1 MLGAGQLLFFSNKDF
16 QQLPS
21 LATTHRFTS
30 VDEEPL
36 TRPREYRTSDGVGV
50 SMDQEV
56 LVALDRKSLPLSFRR
71 ILAFAKL
78 PFAVHLESVRCSDVQ
93 EPTIHKPHPKQAKQ
107 LASLVFSDS
116 EL

>member
-1 MLGAGQLLFFSNKDF
+1 M
-16 QQLPS
+16 
-21 LATTHRFTS
+21 
-30 VDEEPL
+30 

-50 SMDQEV
+50 STDQEV

-71 ILAFAKL
+71 ILAFATL
-78 PFAVHLESVRCSDVQ
+78 PFAADLESVRCSDVQ
-93 EPTIHKPHPKQAKQ
+93 EPTIHKAHPKQAKQ